1 MRLGTWLAQRE
12 GMQSEA
18 SNDIKKVQLEDNYL
32 NQKPETMNLKIRMVK
47 IMERGIMVLRPFV
60 VIWQANSNNQ
70 NIASECNQI
79 KEEFNCDRAKIEV

>member
-1 MRLGTWLAQRE
+1 
-12 GMQSEA
+12 MQSEA

-70 NIASECNQI
+70 NITSECNQR